1 MAGREPRAGLT
12 GTGDGQAADGSGHAE
27 AGGYL
32 IMNRDEPDA
41 AEDTGTLL
49 GAAAPPRSYQELR
62 DLLLS
67 GRVKLPKRLA
77 QVASFV
83 VAEPEEVALGT
94 AAGIAE
100 RAGVQPSTLVRF
112 SKSVGLSGF
121 SELQLLFRDR
131 LRSQVSNY
139 DERLLSLK
147 QAEGRNSLAANI
159 LDGFFQAATRS
170 LTQLHDRIDVSQ
182 IERAA
187 QLLAAADTIY
197 LIAQRRSFPISA
209 YMNYS
214 FGKLGVKTVL
224 IGSPAGTDQE
234 TLSFVTERDAAV
246 AISFSPYASAT
257 VAHARMVAER
267 KAPLIAITDS
277 PFSPLVAESSLW
289 FEVVE
294 ADLHGFRLLSASLT
308 LAMTLTVMVAEVRR
322 SA

>member
-1 MAGREPRAGLT
+1 MAVRTR
-12 GTGDGQAADGSGHAE
+12 HAE
-27 AGGYL
+27 AGRRL
-32 IMNRDEPDA
+32 AMNQDDPDIV
-41 AEDTGTLL
+41 EDTASLL

-112 SKSVGLSGF
+112 SKSVGLNGF
-121 SELQLLFRDR
+121 SDLQLLFRDR

-139 DERLLSLK
+139 DDRLLSLK
-147 QAEGRNSLAANI
+147 QAEGRSSLAANI

-170 LTQLHDRIDVSQ
+170 LSQLHDRIDVGQ

-187 QLLAAADTIY
+187 ELLAAADTIY

-209 YMNYS
+209 YMSYS
-214 FGKLGVKTVL
+214 FGKLGVKNVL

-234 TLSFVTERDAAV
+234 TLSFVTKRDAAV
-246 AISFSPYASAT
+246 AISFSPYAST
-257 VAHARMVAER
+257 TIAHAHMVAER
-267 KAPLIAITDS
+267 NAPLVAITDS
-277 PFSPLVAESSLW
+277 PFSPLVAKSSLW

-294 ADLHGFRLLSASLT
+294 ADLHGFRLLSASLA

-322 SA
+322 GS